1 MVAKIVSC
9 SKTDLAPTISIV
21 TQINQPTQ
29 EIEKFSGNAAVFFPR
44 YSFRRA
50 NLVKTFNHSLHY
62 AAQRCTGCNIFQDGK
77 SKPANQGK
85 WQQQQI
91 RIAALLTSHHSAQ
104 WEYEFLFSEQSRRSL
119 SPKQQEVLVGIE
131 AKVEGQN

>member
-9 SKTDLAPTISIV
+9 GKTELASTISIV

-29 EIEKFSGNAAVFFPR
+29 EIEKFSGNAAVFFPS

-50 NLVKTFNHSLHY
+50 KLVKTFNHSLHY
-62 AAQRCTGCNIFQDGK
+62 AAQWCNGCDIFRDWK
-77 SKPANQGK
+77 PKPANQEK

-91 RIAALLTSHHSAQ
+91 RIAALLTSHHSTQ
-104 WEYEFLFSEQSRRSL
+104 WKYEFLFSEQSKRSL
-119 SPKQQEVLVGIE
+119 SPKQQEVLAGIE
-131 AKVEGQN
+131 AKVGGQN